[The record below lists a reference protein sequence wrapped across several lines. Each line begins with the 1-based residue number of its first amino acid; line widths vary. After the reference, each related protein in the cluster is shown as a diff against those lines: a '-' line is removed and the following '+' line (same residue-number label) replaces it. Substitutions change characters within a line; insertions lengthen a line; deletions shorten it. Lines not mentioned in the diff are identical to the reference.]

1 MERWGKW
8 RRERCEKKKRSVDIG
23 NGKRWADRPNRRES
37 LTTREREHPSI
48 AEPFVH
54 VLKDDPGCA
63 KCPKFAIDLA
73 SETVLSSHGAEGKP

>member
-1 MERWGKW
+1 MGKGGPT
-8 RRERCEKKKRSVDIG
+8 RHET
-23 NGKRWADRPNRRES
+23 P
-37 LTTREREHPSI
+37 TTREGDDPSI

-63 KCPKFAIDLA
+63 KCPKLVIDLA